1 MFQCKNWLR
10 GKQVRILY
18 GPATVSRELILM
30 TMSPTGKP
38 GREDEVM
45 ICKPGDLHRV
55 LELYHGELIKDF

>member
-1 MFQCKNWLR
+1 M
-10 GKQVRILY
+10 RILY

-38 GREDEVM
+38 GREDDAM